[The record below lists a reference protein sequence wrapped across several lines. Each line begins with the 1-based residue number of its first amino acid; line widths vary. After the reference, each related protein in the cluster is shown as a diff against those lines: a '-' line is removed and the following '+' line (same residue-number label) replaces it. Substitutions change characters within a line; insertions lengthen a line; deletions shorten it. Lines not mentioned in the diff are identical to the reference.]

1 MNKELLEKIKA
12 AHTISNVSDV
22 KINPEFA
29 NIRELLE
36 SQVTKTP
43 ECNFLTFYE
52 KGEKIIKFTYEE
64 FWKAVKKYAIYMH
77 SIGIGKENRIV
88 SFSRNHY
95 SVVLLYFASW
105 TIGSTVVPIN
115 VEEEPD
121 RIIYIIQNSN
131 ASALFT
137 SSDYLDKIYSLKE
150 KINVRTILFNENL
163 FSDIDENILPDNTNS
178 ANHDTEAMIVY
189 TSGTTGN
196 PKGVVLTQGNLL
208 VDSKA
213 IAIWHRISQGDVM
226 MCVLPLHHVNGTV
239 VTLLT
244 PLYANGRIVL
254 NDGFHLHSFFPI
266 IEKESVKVVSVV
278 PTLLQYLLH
287 GNVNSGEY
295 DLSKFSHFICG
306 AGPLTCELAS
316 NFEKKF
322 GLRIVHGYGLSETT
336 CYSCFI
342 PIDLNENEH
351 RKWQNEFGFPS
362 IGIPL
367 ECNEMDIHNA
377 NGEPLKEGEKGEIVI
392 RGYNVM
398 KYYFNNDSANE
409 NAFTYGW
416 FRSGD
421 EGFYR
426 EDDKGNKYFFITG
439 RIKEL
444 IIRGG
449 INISPLEIDE
459 VLMSLEEVK
468 SGIAVGFEN
477 DWYGEEVG
485 AAVILN
491 DGLKNENPEEVK
503 QKIIDKCRQKLPF
516 YKSPKVVFIVDQLP
530 ITSTGKFQR
539 TKLSYLFVDYKSI
552 QFKK

>member
-1 MNKELLEKIKA
+1 MNLELLEKIRA
-12 AHTISNVSDV
+12 AHTISNIPGKGVDT
-22 KINPEFA
+22 EFS

-36 SQVTKTP
+36 SQTKNTP
-43 ECNFLTFYE
+43 HHNFLTFYE
-52 KGEKIIKFTYEE
+52 NGEEVIRFTYEE
-64 FWKAVKKYAIYMH
+64 FLRAVRKFAGYIQ
-77 SIGIGKENRIV
+77 SIGIGKEDRVV

-95 SVVLLYFASW
+95 SVVLLYFAVW
-105 TIGSTVVPIN
+105 TVGATVVPIN
-115 VEEEPD
+115 VEEELD
-121 RIIYIIQNSN
+121 RITYIIENSN
-131 ASALFT
+131 ARVLFT
-137 SSDYLDKIYSLKE
+137 SARYLDKIYALKG
-150 KINVRTILFNENL
+150 KINIRTILFSENL
-163 FSDIDENILPDNTNS
+163 FFEMDENIVLNNAIDRE
-178 ANHDTEAMIVY
+178 TEAMIVY

-213 IAIWHRISQGDVM
+213 IADWHRILQGDAM

-244 PLYANGRIVL
+244 PLYGNGRIVL
-254 NDGFHLHSFFPI
+254 NDGFHLHSFFST

-278 PTLLQYLLH
+278 PTLLQYLIH
-287 GNVNSGEY
+287 SDINPDEY
-295 DLSKFSHFICG
+295 DLSKFAHFICG

-316 NFEKKF
+316 NFERKF

-342 PIDLNENEH
+342 PIDLNEKEH

-362 IGIPL
+362 IGVPL
-367 ECNEMDIHNA
+367 GCNEMDIHNA
-377 NGEPLKEGEKGEIVI
+377 NGEPLDEGKRGEIVI

-398 KYYFNNDSANE
+398 KYYFNNDIANE

-421 EGFYR
+421 EGFYKK
-426 EDDKGNKYFFITG
+426 DDKGNKYFFITG
-439 RIKEL
+439 RLKEL

-449 INISPLEIDE
+449 VNISPLEIDE

-485 AAVILN
+485 AAVILR
-491 DGLKNENPEEVK
+491 DGLSRENSEEIK
-503 QKIIDKCRQKLPF
+503 QKIIDKCQQKLPF
-516 YKSPKVVFIVDQLP
+516 YKSPKVICIVEQLP
-530 ITSTGKFQR
+530 VTSTGKFQR
-539 TKLSYLFVDYKSI
+539 TKLSHLFMNYKNK
-552 QFKK
+552 QFTK